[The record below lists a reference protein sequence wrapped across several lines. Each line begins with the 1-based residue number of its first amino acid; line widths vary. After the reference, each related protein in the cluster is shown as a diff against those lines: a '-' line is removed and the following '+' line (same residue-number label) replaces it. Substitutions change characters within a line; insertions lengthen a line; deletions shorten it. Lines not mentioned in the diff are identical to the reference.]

1 MPIVKLT
8 KRAIDTLVPPK
19 AKQIILW
26 DTEVKGFGL
35 RIMASGI
42 KTFVVQY
49 RNAEGIKRRMN
60 LGRFGVLTVDRARD
74 LAKLKLAE
82 VIVGEDPADKVRQ
95 VRKGMTVSEM
105 CGWYLE
111 EARAGNILG
120 RKNVPI
126 KTSSLDLDESR
137 IRTHIGPLIGNRIV
151 KHLTIAIV
159 EQMQTDVK
167 NGKTAKPRT
176 GGRGGKA
183 TGGPGVAGR
192 CVGTLQAILGHAKH
206 KGLLETHPTL
216 GAKKLAGKK
225 RTRRLSAAE
234 IEMLGKAIAYAE
246 AHGENPTALG
256 VLRTLLLTGY
266 RRQEGQA
273 MHRSW
278 LHPDRGYVMFPD
290 TKGGAQIRAIGPAA
304 IRVLEAQA
312 EIAGNPHLFPSA
324 IGNGPFTA
332 VSDCLKRVCGLAG
345 IKGVTPHTL
354 RHTFGSVAGDLGFS
368 ELTIR
373 AMLGHASQNVTQ
385 DYVHIDEALKL
396 AVERTSSE
404 IERLLAHGAEKQRA
418 KQFAA

>member
-1 MPIVKLT
+1 MPTAKLT
-8 KRAIDTLVPPK
+8 KRAVDALPPPK
-19 AKQIILW
+19 TKHVIHW
-26 DTEVKGFGL
+26 DTEVKRFGL

-49 RNAEGIKRRMN
+49 RTAEGVKRRMN
-60 LGRFGVLTVDRARD
+60 LGRFGVLTVENARD

-105 CGWYLE
+105 CDWYLG

-126 KTSSLDLDESR
+126 KSSSLDMDESR
-137 IRTHIGPLIGNRIV
+137 IRTHIIPLLGNRIA

-167 NGKTAKPRT
+167 NGRTAKPRT

-225 RTRRLSAAE
+225 RTRRLSSAE
-234 IEMLGKAIAYAE
+234 IEMLGKAMAYAE
-246 AHGENPTALG
+246 ASGENPVALG

-266 RRQEGQA
+266 RRQEAQA

-278 LHPDRGYVMFPD
+278 LHADRGYVAFPD

-304 IRVLEAQA
+304 IRVLEGHT
-312 EIAGNPHLFPSA
+312 EIADNLHLFPSA
-324 IGNGPFTA
+324 VGNGPYTA
-332 VSDCLKRVCGLAG
+332 VSDCLKRACALAG
-345 IKGVTPHTL
+345 VKGVTPHTL

-396 AVERTSSE
+396 AVERTSNR
-404 IERLLAHGAEKQRA
+404 IEELLKRGAAMVHQM
-418 KQFAA
+418 AA